1 MDADVRTA
9 AGVACPGYEYIH
21 RAHLGQRARRPNP
34 VQRERS
40 RAREQC
46 ALGGVQE
53 RGA

>member
-9 AGVACPGYEYIH
+9 SGVAFPGYEYIH
-21 RAHLGQRARRPNP
+21 RAHARQRARRPNP

-40 RAREQC
+40 RASEQC
-46 ALGGVQE
+46 TFGGVQE